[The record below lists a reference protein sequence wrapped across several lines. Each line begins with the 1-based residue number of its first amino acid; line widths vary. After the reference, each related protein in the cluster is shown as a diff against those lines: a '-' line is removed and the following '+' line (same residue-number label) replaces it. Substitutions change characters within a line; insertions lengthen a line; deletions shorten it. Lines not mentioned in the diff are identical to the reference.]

1 MISRFGS
8 WLARLFQ
15 HTCPDPFV
23 IAILFTFI
31 TVVLAMAFGNF
42 PNTPPGESHWL
53 ALFDAWRSDSGLW
66 TFLSFG
72 MQMALVLVTGH
83 VLSAA
88 PLVRRMLTS
97 IARRPR
103 TPGQAVALVGFL
115 ACITGI
121 INWGLGLIVGAVL
134 ARDVGRAMY
143 ARGVRVHYPLLVAA
157 GYMGLMVF
165 HGGLSGSAPLSM
177 TTPAGAARVL
187 PATYVAQI
195 GQRGIG
201 LDQTTFATMN
211 WFITGGM
218 VLLTPVVLV
227 LLTPRDPREI
237 RTMAE
242 IPDAAKRLNVD
253 AADPHAADAGG
264 RGSDATIPERLD
276 RSLTIAL
283 ALAIPLA
290 LAVVRYLWVKGAGG
304 DASGL
309 GVLLR
314 GVNSIGLNEITA
326 LMFALGLL
334 LHGSPRAYMQAAEDG
349 ARDCAGIIVQFPIY
363 GGITAMMDAS
373 GLVGLIARGFAA
385 WGTVTTLPLL
395 TFAASCL
402 IALFVPSGG
411 AQWGI
416 QGPIA
421 IESAIRAGVTD
432 IGKMVMSV
440 AYGDELVN
448 MLQPFWA
455 LPLLGI
461 TGVRARDIIGYSCVV
476 MLFGIAWTII
486 GLLLF

>member
-1 MISRFGS
+1 MISRLGS
-8 WLARLFQ
+8 WLARIFQ

-23 IAILFTFI
+23 IAILFSII
-31 TVVLAMAFGNF
+31 TVGLALALGDF
-42 PNTPPGESHWL
+42 PKASPGQPRWL
-53 ALFDAWRSDSGLW
+53 ALFDAWRADSGLW

-72 MQMALVLVTGH
+72 MQMSLVLVTGH

-88 PLVRRMLTS
+88 PLVRRMLAA

-103 TPGQAVALVGFL
+103 TPREAVALVGLL
-115 ACITGI
+115 ACVTGV

-134 ARDVGRAMY
+134 ARDVGRAMH

-187 PATYVAQI
+187 PPAYIEQI
-195 GQRGIG
+195 GNRGIG
-201 LDQTTFATMN
+201 LDQTTFGWMN

-218 VLLTPVVLV
+218 VLLTPIVLM
-227 LLTPRDPREI
+227 LLTPRDPAEV
-237 RTMAE
+237 RTMAD
-242 IPDAAKRLNVD
+242 IPEAAQRMKRDAPAPRG
-253 AADPHAADAGG
+253 AGG
-264 RGSDATIPERLD
+264 SAAAATLPERMD
-276 RSLTIAL
+276 RSPILAWLL
-283 ALAIPLA
+283 ALPLA
-290 LAVVRYLWVKGAGG
+290 LAVVRYLWVRGAGG
-304 DASGL
+304 DADTLDVLIRGL
-309 GVLLR
+309 
-314 GVNSIGLNEITA
+314 NSLGLNEIIA
-326 LMFALGLL
+326 LMFALGLV

-363 GGITAMMDAS
+363 GGITAMMDVS

-421 IESAIRAGVTD
+421 IESAIRAGVPD

-455 LPLLGI
+455 LPLLSI
-461 TGVRARDIIGYSCVV
+461 TGVRARDIIGYTCVV
-476 MLFGIAWTII
+476 MLFGIAWTVL
-486 GLLLF
+486 GLLVF